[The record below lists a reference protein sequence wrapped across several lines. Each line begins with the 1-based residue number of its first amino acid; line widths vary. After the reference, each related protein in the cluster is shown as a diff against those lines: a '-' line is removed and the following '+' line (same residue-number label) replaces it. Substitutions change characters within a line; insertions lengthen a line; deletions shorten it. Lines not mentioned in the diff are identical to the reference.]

1 MTNTQFQQ
9 FTAGVNPSLTDVALG
24 RKISGGEAREVLFP
38 IVPVLT
44 EDGNFTVGGFE
55 AFIPYNS
62 TRARKAG
69 PNKIDR
75 VFGSDNYSCVEQELA
90 LPIDPR
96 DIQASQGNIANLQ
109 GNTAE
114 TVADMI
120 KQVAAVDGATTAT
133 TAANYAAGWTGAPG
147 TKWDN
152 SGPAVEDILIAQAKV
167 VSAGEGLPN
176 KIVFGNLAW
185 PAFNTNA
192 QVISIWNQAT
202 SGLLTTDQAVTL
214 LPGIDQIMVDNTVT
228 RTPGVAGA
236 GTPSMAFTADSC
248 VIAKVAPS
256 LPTNAMESSFGATF
270 QSRAMQARNWLEA
283 PDVQWVDASWI
294 YDVKMLLLDT
304 SGDTKVGFLYVTVDT

>member
-1 MTNTQFQQ
+1 MATQFRQ
-9 FTAGVNPSLTDVALG
+9 FTAGVNPSLTNVALG
-24 RKISGGEAREVLFP
+24 RKISGGEALAVLFP
-38 IVPVLT
+38 IVPVPK

-62 TRARKAG
+62 SRARKAG

-75 VFGSDNYSCVEQELA
+75 VFGSDSYSCVEQELA

-96 DIQASQGNIANLQ
+96 DVQAAGGNIANLQ
-109 GNTAE
+109 ANATE

-120 KQVAAVDGATTAT
+120 KQVAAVDACTTAT
-133 TAANYAAGWTGAPG
+133 TAASYAAGWTGAPAV
-147 TKWDN
+147 KWDN
-152 SGPAVEDILIAQAKV
+152 SGPAVEDILVAQAKV

-176 KIVFGNLAW
+176 KIVYGNLAW
-185 PAFNTNA
+185 AAFNTNA

-202 SGLLTTDQAVTL
+202 SGLLTTAQAVTL
-214 LPGIDQIMVDNTVT
+214 LPGIEQIMVDNTVT

-236 GTPSMAFTADSC
+236 GTPSMAFTADSV
-248 VIAKVAPS
+248 VIAKVSNS

-270 QSRAMQARNWLEA
+270 QSRAMQARDWPEP

-294 YDVKMLLLDT
+294 YDVKLLLLDAA
-304 SGDTKVGFLYVTVDT
+304 SDTKVGFLYVTVDT